1 MAFSFKCA
9 DAGGSCPGA
18 FQTESREEVL
28 QHIQMHAQAAHPE
41 MKAGP
46 QELQQLAQMV
56 KQV

>member
-28 QHIQMHAQAAHPE
+28 QHIQMHAQSAHPE